1 VAWRGQREKNKN
13 KQTAEMKYE
22 YNNSAG
28 KCKK

>member
-1 VAWRGQREKNKN
+1 VEWRGQRERKNK